1 MQLLLR
7 QGDEQR
13 VLLESGKNVIDAVQL
28 EVRDSVL
35 TARYDDGCN
44 LTREYGITKLI
55 VTTPRLT
62 KVRNAS
68 IYDVVG
74 AGTLSFPNLQ
84 LESNTLDADN
94 AFFYNSGGFDLTLNT
109 QQIALS
115 ANGKAVFKLKG
126 KTAGLHVDFTDKTAR
141 LEGRELMAQCV
152 EVFHRSAN
160 KIIVNP
166 QDCLKGIIT
175 GPGDLISINR
185 PPIVEVVERFTG
197 KLIFETH

>member
-1 MQLLLR
+1 MQLLLK
-7 QGDEQR
+7 QGEEQR
-13 VLLESGKNVIDAVQL
+13 IVLQSGKNVIDEVHL
-28 EVRDSVL
+28 EVRDSLL

-44 LTREYGITKLI
+44 LAREYGITKVI

-74 AGTLSFPNLQ
+74 EGTLNFPHLR
-84 LESNTLDADN
+84 LESNTLDADS
-94 AFFYNSGGFDLTLNT
+94 AVFYNSGGFDLTLDT
-109 QQIALS
+109 QQIVLS

-126 KTAGLHVDFTDKTAR
+126 KTAGLNVNFADKTAR
-141 LEGRELMAQCV
+141 LEGHELIAQRV

-160 KIIVNP
+160 QIIVNP
-166 QDCLKGIIT
+166 QNSLNGIIT
-175 GPGDLISINR
+175 GPGDLISVRR
-185 PPIVEVVERFTG
+185 PPIVEVVERYTG